1 MRIPADRWIAYYKL
15 ELKITAQDQLNL
27 STGQTC
33 AKKHS
38 NHINGSFT
46 RSLNGENYIGIEQ

>member
-33 AKKHS
+33 AKT
-38 NHINGSFT
+38 NLTT
-46 RSLNGENYIGIEQ
+46 RTEVLQGA